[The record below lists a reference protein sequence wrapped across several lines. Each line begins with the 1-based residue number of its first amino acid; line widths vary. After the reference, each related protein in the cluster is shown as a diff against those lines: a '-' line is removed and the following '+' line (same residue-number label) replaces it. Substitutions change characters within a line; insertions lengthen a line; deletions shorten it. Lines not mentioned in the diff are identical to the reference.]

1 MSLEVGWRCGGVIRG
16 GRKNVWDGEIEEKEG
31 RVSLEDG
38 VCAVMA

>member
-1 MSLEVGWRCGGVIRG
+1 MRCGSVMRE

-31 RVSLEDG
+31 RVSLE